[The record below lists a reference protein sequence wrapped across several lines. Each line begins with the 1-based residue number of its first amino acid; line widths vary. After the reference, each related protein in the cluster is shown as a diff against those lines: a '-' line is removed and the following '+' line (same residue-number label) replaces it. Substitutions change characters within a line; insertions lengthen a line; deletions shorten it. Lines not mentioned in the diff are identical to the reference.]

1 MERYFGENMPKLG
14 FGLMRLPKKKDH
26 TIDIEQTEQM
36 VDLFMQAGMT
46 YFDTAFVYD
55 QGESEK
61 AIRKALVERYPR
73 ESFTIATKLN
83 AWMGNPDEQS
93 AKQQFYTSLERLH
106 VDFIDY
112 YLLHAVRN
120 ENIQRYDEFQLW
132 DYVRDLKETGKIR
145 HWGFSFHGTPALL
158 EELLQKHPDVDFVQ
172 LQLNYA
178 DWENPSVASRQTY
191 EIARKYNK
199 SIVIMEPVK
208 GGLLANP
215 PKKMKEI
222 FDVANKKASYA
233 SWAIR
238 YAASL
243 DGVMTVLSG
252 MSNLEQM
259 KDNLSYMKEFH
270 PLDEAE
276 RAVIAKVQEEVNQ
289 MSSIA
294 CTSCH
299 YCTEGCPRQIKIPEI
314 FAARNMQLIW
324 GQMERGKQ
332 NYMQA
337 IEGGGKASDCIA
349 CGQCER
355 ACPQHLTIIEWLKDC
370 AKQFD

>member
-1 MERYFGENMPKLG
+1 
-14 FGLMRLPKKKDH
+14 
-26 TIDIEQTEQM
+26 
-36 VDLFMQAGMT
+36 
-46 YFDTAFVYD
+46 
-55 QGESEK
+55 
-61 AIRKALVERYPR
+61 
-73 ESFTIATKLN
+73 
-83 AWMGNPDEQS
+83 
-93 AKQQFYTSLERLH
+93 
-106 VDFIDY
+106 
-112 YLLHAVRN
+112 
-120 ENIQRYDEFQLW
+120 
-132 DYVRDLKETGKIR
+132 
-145 HWGFSFHGTPALL
+145 
-158 EELLQKHPDVDFVQ
+158 
-172 LQLNYA
+172 
-178 DWENPSVASRQTY
+178 
-191 EIARKYNK
+191 
-199 SIVIMEPVK
+199 MEPVK

-276 RAVIAKVQEEVNQ
+276 RAVIAKVQEEVNR

-299 YCTEGCPRQIKIPEI
+299 YCTEGCSRQIKIPEI

-370 AKQFD
+370 ARQFD